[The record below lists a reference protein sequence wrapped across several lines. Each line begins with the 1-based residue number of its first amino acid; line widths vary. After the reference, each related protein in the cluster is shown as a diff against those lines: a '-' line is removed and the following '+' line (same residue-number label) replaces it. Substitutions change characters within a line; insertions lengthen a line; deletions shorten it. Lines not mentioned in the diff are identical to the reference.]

1 MVCYTTDKQMG
12 YPCEIN
18 VVDSRNFNPDET
30 VFKVAIPTGGPKVTI
45 PSILLF
51 NNSAYSCLMKG
62 VSKIQMPLTFFVGHI
77 DGVEWVGRPAADWTR
92 QW

>member
-30 VFKVAIPTGGPKVTI
+30 VFKVAIPTGGPKVI
-45 PSILLF
+45 ISSIVLLAPINIWWKAF
-51 NNSAYSCLMKG
+51 LNFKCLLL
-62 VSKIQMPLTFFVGHI
+62 SL
-77 DGVEWVGRPAADWTR
+77 
-92 QW
+92 